1 MAPFC
6 PVIKKRKYGVTQCS
20 NKTTVT
26 SINIEEPFHKEKN
39 QPTLWEIKKQIL
51 FLQDMVATKNE
62 AYPS

>member
-6 PVIKKRKYGVTQCS
+6 PVIKKRKYRVATYE
-20 NKTTVT
+20 NKKNVP